1 MIIYMM
7 ETLNIMAHKLTKEEY
22 NSKFT
27 NSLVQRCF
35 IEPDV
40 HYIKVMDVKNTK
52 VEPEINDS
60 N

>member
-1 MIIYMM
+1 MM

-40 HYIKVMDVKNTK
+40 HYIKVMDVENTK
-52 VEPEINDS
+52 VEPNINDS

>member
-1 MIIYMM
+1 M
-7 ETLNIMAHKLTKEEY
+7 ETLNIMAHKLTKDEY

-35 IEPDV
+35 IEPDI
-40 HYIKVMDVKNTK
+40 HYMKVMDVKNTK
-52 VEPEINDS
+52 VEPKINDS